1 MSNPIDPIRAAVQSG
16 DYTGARLLFDEH
28 AARLRDRALAGEVDE
43 QTLREVFEL
52 VEWTRRTALADRS
65 HLEAR
70 IQSLREEVYVSR
82 AYAPPRE

>member
-1 MSNPIDPIRAAVQSG
+1 MSTPIDPIRAAVAGG
-16 DYTGARLLFDEH
+16 DYAAARRLFDDY
-28 AARLRDRALAGEVDE
+28 AGALREKALGGTLDGQSLQEILELIEWTRQTALAG
-43 QTLREVFEL
+43 
-52 VEWTRRTALADRS
+52 RS